1 MFSSGRRKRKLE
13 EKKAESI
20 KVFECERCLKTG
32 SASFLSFNFKIL
44 VCDACRDN
52 DGLDKL
58 ITKTEMV
65 KKYKIPKWPMD
76 DFLKEYPNLVKANPR
91 HERGNPMVLIYEKH
105 AEEFAI
111 KFHGS
116 LEVIEKRIQENKENK
131 NAKLTNAKVTQEKHL
146 ENLVLLAGGVE
157 VNKTEEEENE
167 NNSESVNEALKLKHK
182 KEIKNK
188 KPSKKKQKKLEV

>member
-1 MFSSGRRKRKLE
+1 MSSSGRRKRKLE
-13 EKKAESI
+13 EKKTESI
-20 KVFECERCLKTG
+20 KVFECIRCLKTG
-32 SASFLSFNFKIL
+32 SASFLSFNFKVL
-44 VCDACRDN
+44 VCDDCRDN
-52 DGLDKL
+52 DNLDKL
-58 ITKTEMV
+58 ITKTEMI

-116 LEVIEKRIQENKENK
+116 LDVIEKKIQENKENK

-146 ENLVLLAGGVE
+146 ENLALLAGGVDI
-157 VNKTEEEENE
+157 NKTDEEK
-167 NNSESVNEALKLKHK
+167 NSETEDKSVKSKTK
-182 KEIKNK
+182 KEVRNK
-188 KPSKKKQKKLEV
+188 KPSKKKLKLLNV